1 MSEEEK
7 EVVNRSR
14 KGDYA
19 EYYAVTWL
27 WDQGYEVYCNAG
39 CTGPVDMVAMSPE
52 GDTILIDVKTLQQH
66 RDANRSDWN
75 VFAGLTDLQK
85 QLGVQV
91 LTFHPVTRELNFVK
105 HRTHETTYS
114 RYRDKQQ
121 SQLDL
126 DSSDAGC

>member
-27 WDQGYEVYCNAG
+27 WGQGYEVYCNAG
-39 CTGPVDMVAMSPE
+39 CTGPVDIVAMSPD
-52 GDTILIDVKTLQQH
+52 GDTILIDVKTLQLH
-66 RDANRSDWN
+66 HKTEYGYC
-75 VFAGLTDLQK
+75 VFGMMTDLQK
-85 QLGVQV
+85 ELGVQV
-91 LTFHPVTRELNFVK
+91 LTFHPITRELNFVK
-105 HRTHETTYS
+105 HRTHETTYT

>member
-39 CTGPVDMVAMSPE
+39 CTGPVDIVAMSPE
-52 GDTILIDVKTLQQH
+52 GETILIDVKTLQLH
-66 RDANRSDWN
+66 HIPEKGYN
-75 VFAGLTDLQK
+75 VFGVMTDLQK
-85 QLGVQV
+85 KLGVQV
-91 LTFHPVTRELNFVK
+91 LTFHPITRQLNFVK

-126 DSSDAGC
+126 DSSDSGC

>member
-39 CTGPVDMVAMSPE
+39 CTGPVDIVAMSPE
-52 GDTILIDVKTLQQH
+52 GETILIDVKTLQLH
-66 RDANRSDWN
+66 HIPEKGYN
-75 VFAGLTDLQK
+75 VFGAMTDLQK
-85 QLGVQV
+85 KLGVQV
-91 LTFHPVTRELNFVK
+91 LTFHPITRQLNFVK

-126 DSSDAGC
+126 DSSDSGC